1 LIQHPEAISKELSH
15 KIMVNKTASTDRLK
29 ISRFKLDSLLD
40 ITLSINANLP
50 EEELLAKYESIL
62 RNSLG
67 IGKILIFKHS
77 DRWEPILNAGFPAE
91 YEDSIDVESQL
102 LKFTET
108 TIRNKDLGIEGV
120 EILIPVHNNNIP
132 LAFILIGDI
141 EEEGEGMSP
150 VLKHLN
156 FIQTISSII
165 IVAIENIRLFKE
177 TLHQEALKKELEL
190 AARMQ
195 QKLIPDNIIMPHNKF
210 LDVNGFYYP
219 HYEVGGDY
227 YDCIKLSETINGF
240 CIADVSGKG
249 ISAALLMSNFQ
260 ASLRALFTDDIELPS
275 LIQKLNA
282 FTIANA
288 AGEKFIT
295 FFVARY
301 DHKYGKLEYIN
312 AGHNP
317 PVLYD
322 TSSGQI
328 RHLHSLCVG
337 IGMIDEIPPVTE
349 AVIDINNYSKLV
361 CYTDG
366 LSDLKDKKGREILTK
381 EIIKYIT
388 NTDPVEMNIRKMLK
402 KLGIPDNNPGLFDD
416 VSILTADLHK

>member
-1 LIQHPEAISKELSH
+1 MSDKKASIDRLRISK
-15 KIMVNKTASTDRLK
+15 
-29 ISRFKLDSLLD
+29 FKLDALLD

-50 EEELLAKYESIL
+50 TEELLSKYELIL
-62 RNSLG
+62 RNNLG
-67 IGKILIFKHS
+67 IGKILIYKHS
-77 DRWEPILNAGFPAE
+77 LKWECLLNGGFPKE
-91 YEDSIDVESQL
+91 LETSIDVESQL

-108 TIRNKDLGIEGV
+108 AFRNEDLGIEGV
-120 EILIPVHNNNIP
+120 DIIIPVYNNYTP

-150 VLKHLN
+150 VIKHLT

-165 IVAIENIRLFKE
+165 IVAIENIRLFNE
-177 TLHQEALKKELEL
+177 SLRQEALRKELEL

-195 QKLIPDNIIMPHNKF
+195 QKLIPDNKTMPQNDHF
-210 LDVNGFYYP
+210 VVTGFYYP

-227 YDCIKLSETINGF
+227 YDCIKLSDDKTGF

-260 ASLRALFTDDIELPS
+260 ASLRALFTHDIELPL
-275 LIQKLNA
+275 LIRKLN
-282 FTIANA
+282 TLIIANA

-301 DHKYGKLEYIN
+301 DHKRGILEYIN

-317 PVLYD
+317 PVLFN
-322 TSSGQI
+322 TVTGQVM
-328 RHLHSLCVG
+328 HLHSLCVG
-337 IGMIDEIPPVTE
+337 IGMIEEIPPVKE
-349 AVIDINNYSKLV
+349 EILNISNNSKIV

-366 LSDLKDKKGREILTK
+366 LSDLKGDDGKEILTR
-381 EIIKYIT
+381 EIVRHIT
-388 NTDPVEMNIRKMLK
+388 NKNPVETNIKEMLR
-402 KLGIPDNNPGLFDD
+402 KLGIPDNNPDLFDD
-416 VSILTADLHK
+416 VSIIAADFLR